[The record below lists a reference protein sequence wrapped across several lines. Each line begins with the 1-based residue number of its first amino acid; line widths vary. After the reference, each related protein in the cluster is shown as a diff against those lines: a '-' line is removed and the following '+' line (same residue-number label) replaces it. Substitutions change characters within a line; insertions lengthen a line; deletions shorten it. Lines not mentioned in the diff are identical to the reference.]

1 VSPAHERVLSQFEPE
16 RRRLIGLAYRM
27 LGSYA
32 EAEDVVQ
39 DAFVRFQAV
48 DQDSVLDARSYLSTT
63 VARLCFDRMKSARA
77 RHESYVGTWLPEPLV
92 DPDSQTPDAQL
103 QLADDLSYALLMIL
117 ERLSP
122 PERTAFLLHDVFGME
137 FEAIA
142 SVLDRSAAAC
152 RKLAERAREQ
162 VQAGRPRFRSAPEEE
177 MRLFQAFSMASAT
190 GDLDALTKLLAEDAV
205 MYQDGGG
212 KRHAALNPIYG
223 RDKIIRFTLRVQ
235 HKDNYKSPI
244 AVIPCRVNQ
253 LQGCVMHYA
262 DGDLAVGAVEAK
274 DGVITRIYIV
284 NNPEKLR
291 HLRPSGVTEPA

>member
-1 VSPAHERVLSQFEPE
+1 VSASDQRVLSQFQPE
-16 RRRLIGLAYRM
+16 RQRLIGLAYRM

-39 DAFVRFQAV
+39 DAFVRFHAV
-48 DQDSVLDARSYLSTT
+48 DLDSVLDPRSYLSTT

-77 RHESYVGTWLPEPLV
+77 RHESYVGTWLPEPIV
-92 DPDSQTPDAQL
+92 DPEPQGPDTQL
-103 QLADDLSYALLMIL
+103 QLADDLSFALLMTL
-117 ERLSP
+117 EKLSP

-137 FEAIA
+137 FENVA
-142 SVLDRSAAAC
+142 SVLDRSSAAC

-162 VQAGRPRFRSAPEEE
+162 VQAGRTRFRSEPEEE
-177 MRLFQAFSMASAT
+177 MRLFQAFSIASAT
-190 GDLDALTKLLAEDAV
+190 GDLDALTKLLAEDAI

-235 HKDNYKSPI
+235 HKDNYKRPI
-244 AVIPCRVNQ
+244 ALIPCRVNQ
-253 LQGCVMHYA
+253 LQGCVMQYA
-262 DGDLAVGAVEAK
+262 DGDLAVGAFEVK

-284 NNPEKLR
+284 NNPDKVR
-291 HLRPSGVTEPA
+291 HLRPHVET